1 MIENATISGVSLK
14 NLRLQVEK
22 PPTKVSGSI
31 GELQVGELL
40 GPELVEGKLVAIIV
54 RRNSMS
60 G

>member
-14 NLRLQVEK
+14 DLRLQVEK

-40 GPELVEGKLVAIIV
+40 GPELLEG
-54 RRNSMS
+54 
-60 G
+60 